1 MLKCLKFQQAF
12 FCCPEKSG
20 IVKGRGKR
28 RKWDESKL
36 DSQAL
41 GILWIPLPHFR
52 LCPAKLK
59 CRNHAH
65 MLSCTQ
71 SQKSFEC
78 GHTQTHLNATRVCS
92 CVWAP
97 PFFFR
102 NVLHLHTFSLAS
114 ALRFSPFAVCAGKKF
129 DMRICVALFFWLPSK
144 KKENLA
150 SPASLVFPLARL
162 ETNCLGD
169 ANKQAY
175 TTIKSRKIVR
185 WLCWRT
191 LF

>member
-97 PFFFR
+97 PFFFEMSCIYTLSLSLRLYAFLRLLFALVR
-102 NVLHLHTFSLAS
+102 NLICVFV
-114 ALRFSPFAVCAGKKF
+114 LRFSFGCRPKK
-129 DMRICVALFFWLPSK
+129 
-144 KKENLA
+144 
-150 SPASLVFPLARL
+150 
-162 ETNCLGD
+162 
-169 ANKQAY
+169 
-175 TTIKSRKIVR
+175 RKI
-185 WLCWRT
+185 LHPP
-191 LF
+191 LL